1 MRLRP
6 EDTFLTIALSVIG
19 VAAVAGYIAII
30 APTYDK
36 EDLIPTPEEFALT
49 VKASAAETEAPVDT
63 LYSIPETEKTAP
75 EPEPP
80 APPAETEP
88 RAETETAPETEP
100 SDPDETTLEE
110 WFDLIEA
117 RASTPRERT
126 MREIPE
132 PGAEGETEAVQ
143 KIEQPKE
150 TVYQRLEEIGAVIVY
165 SAESNKLHTTPKCR
179 SIKNILEDN
188 LSFTYDP
195 YPLFDQ
201 GYDWC
206 GQPECKKNLK
216 WLKEKLSAE
225 GIYDEYLTLELDEEE
240 PAVRG
245 GIDPEQWPT
254 LAALNL
260 SSSTM
265 LGVYNTYE
273 EAWRNS
279 PVDPIDA
286 EAQREY
292 EDQVTA
298 EICAAYD
305 LTPDQASMVYGY
317 VIQHYAEVAS
327 DWTYIIPE
335 YSVSHG
341 TLLSVSTNGS
351 TAVVKAKIE
360 PVYDLL
366 TMKMS
371 NKLTV
376 SQNYF
381 NVADLIREQGL
392 HFYNEVQYW
401 AVADMESGNEEKV
414 ISFTVPKSVIDGIHE
429 NDSYAV
435 NQLGDCVDD
444 LYIHP
449 SLQE

>member
-19 VAAVAGYIAII
+19 VAAVAGYLAII

-36 EDLIPTPEEFALT
+36 EDRIPTPEEFALT
-49 VKASAAETEAPVDT
+49 VRAAAAETKAPVDT

-88 RAETETAPETEP
+88 EAETEAAPETEP
-100 SDPDETTLEE
+100 SDPAETTLEE
-110 WFDLIEA
+110 WFALVEA
-117 RASTPRERT
+117 RISTPREPT
-126 MREIPE
+126 VREIPE
-132 PGAEGETEAVQ
+132 PEPETEAVQ
-143 KIEQPKE
+143 EPEQPKE

-240 PAVRG
+240 PAVHG

-317 VIQHYAEVAS
+317 VLQHYAEVAS
-327 DWTYIIPE
+327 DWTYTVPE
-335 YSVSHG
+335 YTVSYG
-341 TLLSVSTNGS
+341 ELLSVNKNGS
-351 TAVVKAKIE
+351 TAVVKVKIE
-360 PVYDLL
+360 SKYKKEL
-366 TMKMS
+366 TI
-371 NKLTV
+371 T
-376 SQNYF
+376 QNYH
-381 NVADLIREQGL
+381 NVVGIIKDQGL
-392 HFYNEVQYW
+392 SYYEEVQYW
-401 AVADMESGNEEKV
+401 AVADMTDGTEGKV
-414 ISFTVPKSVIDGIHE
+414 ISFTVPKETIDDIMTQ
-429 NDSYAV
+429 AV
-435 NQLGDCVDD
+435 VATTLPDHVED
-444 LYIHP
+444 LWILP
-449 SLQE
+449 SLLN